1 MLYSQTTIILYAG
14 ASQQVYATKDFV
26 TTQQYYLT
34 TTVHATFSPK
44 GRHLTTESAV
54 TKSMS
59 TNVITE
65 MGSLISGKNVS
76 DNMNLSLTSVRE
88 SVAWTVAAVSMALFV
103 VSLTVN
109 ITMLW
114 LRYRKRQAKDNN
126 VEAPMYEIESNPCYE
141 AASMKQTID
150 STGVQEVHLYER
162 VTQNKIK

>member
-1 MLYSQTTIILYAG
+1 MYAG
-14 ASQQVYATKDFV
+14 TLVTTTKEMV

-34 TTVHATFSPK
+34 STVHVTSSPK

-65 MGSLISGKNVS
+65 MGSLNYGKNVS
-76 DNMNLSLTSVRE
+76 DNLSLSLTGVRE
-88 SVAWTVAAVSMALFV
+88 AVAWTVAAVSMVLFV

-114 LRYRKRQAKDNN
+114 LRYKKRQAKDNN
-126 VEAPMYEIESNPCYE
+126 VEAPMYEMEGNPCYE
-141 AASMKQTID
+141 AASMKQTTE

-162 VTQNKIK
+162 VKQN